1 MPMPKSV
8 KIAGKVLDE
17 VQDVIVDIITPSGPR
32 GDYEG
37 RTHSA
42 TVQLVRRARN
52 TPTVEMFAAATNEDG
67 RLNII
72 SGEIVLQNAQLKP
85 TYTITLEECYIS
97 EWSFTQPDLDDML
110 YEVITL
116 KVGKMSLSGGGGSKS
131 FLVPE
136 FNKNV

>member
-8 KIAGKVLDE
+8 KIAGKILDE
-17 VQDVIVDIITPSGPR
+17 VQDVIININTPVGPR

-42 TVQLVRRARN
+42 SVQLMRRARN
-52 TPTVEMFAAATNEDG
+52 TPTVEMFAAATNQDG

-72 SGEIVLQNAQLKP
+72 DGEIVLQNAQLQP
-85 TYTITLEECYIS
+85 TYTITLEECFIS
-97 EWSFTQPDLDDML
+97 EWSFTQPDLDSML
-110 YEVITL
+110 YEIITL
-116 KVGKMSLSGGGGSKS
+116 QVGKMKLAGGGGSKS

-136 FNKNV
+136 FNKNA